1 MVMYTVSVSGER
13 PVGRTVTLVFQTND
27 GERRN
32 QGKTD
37 PTGVASMWGPWSSSV
52 RVLVDDQTAAEE
64 AEWTERPADRF
75 VEVSVNL

>member
-1 MVMYTVSVSGER
+1 MYTVSVSGER
-13 PVGRTVTLVFQTND
+13 RVGRTVTLVFQTND

-37 PTGVASMWGPWSSSV
+37 RTGVASMWGPWSSSV
-52 RVLVDDQTAAEE
+52 RVLVDDQMAAQE

-75 VEVSVNL
+75 VEVAAPGWS